1 MKKLGCYIAL
11 GLSVS
16 ACASINGGTSA
27 DNGNQNGSNNSNIM
41 VTQYPIEKAMLNIY
55 TKARSQ
61 ALVAVVDNQNIVAEI
76 TVTPKGSMIF
86 NNQQVQGTEIN
97 TITKSN
103 NQIINQ
109 SVSIN
114 YFTLNPLNFKGF
126 TDSSGE
132 YSIATQTT
140 TIPKMAKVGDS
151 SALITENVYS
161 DSSKR
166 QKIGLYTQSW
176 ALTPDSKNT
185 AWFCIHNS
193 VNALLAFDPKGTV
206 AECYKINAKGDI
218 LNSKLT
224 MTAPADYGT
233 NTITFIGR

>member
-1 MKKLGCYIAL
+1 MQKLGCYIAL

-16 ACASINGGTSA
+16 ACAGINGGTSA
-27 DNGNQNGSNNSNIM
+27 GNGNQNGSNNPNMI
-41 VTQYPIEKAMLNIY
+41 TQYPIETAMLNIY

-61 ALVAVVDNQNIVAEI
+61 GLVAVVDNQNIVAEI

-86 NNQQVQGTEIN
+86 NNKQVQGTEVN

-103 NQIINQ
+103 NQIIDQ

-114 YFTLNPLNFKGF
+114 YFTLTPLVFHGF

-140 TIPKMAKVGDS
+140 AIPTMAQVGDYS
-151 SALITENVYS
+151 PLITENVYS

-176 ALTPDSKNT
+176 TLTQDSKNT
-185 AWFCIHNS
+185 AWPCINTS
-193 VNALLAFDPKGTV
+193 ANALLACDPKGTV

-218 LNSKLT
+218 LDSKLT

-233 NTITFIGR
+233 KTITFIGR